1 MRVNIHFRAIVLPYA
16 GVLIAVC
23 IGIVWLL
30 VDLTLYI
37 QTLFLSYGYD
47 NFLRIYSRGE
57 RYPSA
62 LCG

>member
-1 MRVNIHFRAIVLPYA
+1 MPVL
-16 GVLIAVC
+16 GN
-23 IGIVWLL
+23 

-37 QTLFLSYGYD
+37 QTLFLPYGCD

-62 LCG
+62 R